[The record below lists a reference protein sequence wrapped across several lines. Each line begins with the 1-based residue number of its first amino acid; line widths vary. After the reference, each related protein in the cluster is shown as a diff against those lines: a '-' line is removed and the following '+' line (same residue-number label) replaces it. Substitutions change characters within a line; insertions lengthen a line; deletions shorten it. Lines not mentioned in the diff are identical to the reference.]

1 MAGKPKKASTSPS
14 LAEILEKRDPDLRE
28 SFFKEEAPKIG
39 RGDNLKNAVSSF
51 AQNVLFKTKKSTA
64 IVVAAITFVLTL
76 SFSSLFA
83 PNTMDTTT
91 LAAKISG
98 GVALS
103 ESELKSVVKQIGQK
117 VYWVGPMSGAKYT
130 INAQNF
136 NSIYVRYLAGGKG
149 ISDQTPKYRVIAT
162 YKEANGYNSTLSAGN
177 QADGLS
183 FTNPNGS
190 AIYYNKQ
197 VPTNVYVAFKGKP
210 FQIEIFDPNAKISL
224 DLAKSDNAVQLIN

>member
-1 MAGKPKKASTSPS
+1 MASKKKASESPT
-14 LAEILEKRDPDLRE
+14 LAEILEKRDPELRE
-28 SFFKEEAPKIG
+28 SFFKSETSSSNRSDKFKSQA
-39 RGDNLKNAVSSF
+39 NAF
-51 AQNVLFKTKKSTA
+51 ASNVLFKTKKSTA
-64 IVVAAITFVLTL
+64 ISVAIITFILTL
-76 SFSSLFA
+76 SVSSLFA
-83 PNTMDTTT
+83 PNTMDSTT

-103 ESELKSVVKQIGQK
+103 EGELKTVVKQIGQK

-136 NSIYVRYLAGGKG
+136 NSIYVRYLANGKG

-162 YKEANGYNSTLSAGN
+162 YKESNGYNSTLSAGN

-190 AIYYNKQ
+190 AVYYNKQ

-210 FQIEIFDPNAKISL
+210 YQIEIFDPNAKTAL
-224 DLAKSDNAVQLIN
+224 DLAKSDNAVRLIG